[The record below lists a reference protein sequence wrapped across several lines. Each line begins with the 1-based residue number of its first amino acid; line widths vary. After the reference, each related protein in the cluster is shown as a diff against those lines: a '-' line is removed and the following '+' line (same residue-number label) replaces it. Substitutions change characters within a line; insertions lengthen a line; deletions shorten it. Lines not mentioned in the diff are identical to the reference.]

1 MIERNIEIIKLL
13 SDLGANPKKI
23 GAALGPQAFLDYDKD
38 KLGLFTGI
46 PVHTIEQTTK
56 RDSYDELIDNCK
68 FIDAIYSH
76 LNTSTEKI
84 LETLRF
90 NKFPF
95 IFSGDHSNASAAIA
109 AIRANYPKAKIGVI
123 WIDAHADLHTPYT
136 TPSGNMHGMPVAM
149 SIAEDNKNQLKH
161 QLIGSGLD
169 YWEKIK
175 DLGVQGKGNISFQD
189 IMFIDIRN
197 LEPEEWDL
205 IHKNRVLYTT
215 PETRKEQGIEQVIQL
230 TKTFSASFDYIYVS
244 FDIDSL
250 DESLVPGTGTRVEN
264 GLSLK
269 EAGQLLHHLYQ
280 LPNLAAF
287 EITEINPIL
296 DIDNTTLK
304 NVYEVIKDMARVS

>member
-1 MIERNIEIIKLL
+1 
-13 SDLGANPKKI
+13 
-23 GAALGPQAFLDYDKD
+23 
-38 KLGLFTGI
+38 LGLFTGI
-46 PVHTIEQTTK
+46 PVHTIEQAKNRETYT
-56 RDSYDELIDNCK
+56 DLIENCK
-68 FIDAIYSH
+68 FIDAIYTH
-76 LNTSTEKI
+76 LNNATEKI

-90 NKFPF
+90 DKFPF
-95 IFSGDHSNASAAIA
+95 IFSGDHSNATAAIA
-109 AIRANYPKAKIGVI
+109 SLRAKYPKSRIGVI

-149 SIAEDNKNQLKH
+149 SLSEDNINKSKH
-161 QLIGSGLD
+161 QLIGEGFT

-175 DLGVQGKGNISFQD
+175 DLGVQGRANLSYQD

-197 LEPEEWDL
+197 LEAEEWDL
-205 IHKNRVLYTT
+205 IHDNRVVYTT
-215 PETRKEQGIEQVIQL
+215 PETRKEQGIEHIINL
-230 TKTFSASFDYIYVS
+230 AKTFSASFDYIYLS

-269 EAGQLLHHLYQ
+269 EAGQLLHQLYQ

-287 EITEINPIL
+287 EITEINPKL